1 MLNLK
6 LGASCT
12 LLLVIIGHLELKTG
26 LSKRGSLHHH
36 QRWIFSESDGLSPR
50 TRRLGRFRR
59 YHSHLCAYYILGT
72 KMLHSSRAAGLISL
86 YSWTEYVVRRLIV
99 LKKYCMVVEMAHD
112 SYLLLPV
119 KLLMPL
125 VTSCTVCSLKW
136 AWKPRNS
143 STLS

>member
-1 MLNLK
+1 
-6 LGASCT
+6 
-12 LLLVIIGHLELKTG
+12 
-26 LSKRGSLHHH
+26 
-36 QRWIFSESDGLSPR
+36 
-50 TRRLGRFRR
+50 
-59 YHSHLCAYYILGT
+59 
-72 KMLHSSRAAGLISL
+72 MLHSSRAAGLISL

-136 AWKPRNS
+136 A
-143 STLS
+143 